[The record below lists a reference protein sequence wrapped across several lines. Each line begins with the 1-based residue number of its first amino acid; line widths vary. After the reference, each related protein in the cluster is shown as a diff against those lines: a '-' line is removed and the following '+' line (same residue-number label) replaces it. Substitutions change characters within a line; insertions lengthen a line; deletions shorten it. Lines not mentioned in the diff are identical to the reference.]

1 MLSHFRITGYMCTI
15 SQNNKHGCPGLH
27 MEIESTGD
35 DTGAEV
41 ITCDHKNPG
50 SFYYLIF
57 VQDSTTYKMS
67 RTFEVHDHSTH
78 LHDMLANSGLRTSL
92 YGNTGEVLRFNV
104 PTTDPD
110 GHSRSGKLAL
120 ILTN

>member
-1 MLSHFRITGYMCTI
+1 
-15 SQNNKHGCPGLH
+15 

-35 DTGAEV
+35 DAGAEV

-104 PTTDPD
+104 PTSDPD